1 MKMIIDYSKFQRE
14 LVNLSW
20 AESSNELL
28 LNILRDSEVLEGDR
42 NMEEKV
48 SIFPSEI
55 NLDAIKHMRTEKKP
69 PLGVIPKKIWEEKIK
84 IERYRDVYHACIRY
98 RDAKLPI
105 PIEWIIELQDIVVEI
120 LSSHDIRDPYSL
132 MFKSVFEK

>member
-55 NLDAIKHMRTEKKP
+55 N
-69 PLGVIPKKIWEEKIK
+69 
-84 IERYRDVYHACIRY
+84 